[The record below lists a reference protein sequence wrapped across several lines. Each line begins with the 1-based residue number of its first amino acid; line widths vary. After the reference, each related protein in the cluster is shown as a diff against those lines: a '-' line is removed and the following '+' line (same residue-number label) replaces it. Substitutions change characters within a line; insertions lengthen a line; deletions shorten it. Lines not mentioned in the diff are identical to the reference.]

1 MLNKNI
7 SIQKIVKL
15 LAAIDENTDIL
26 SIDLSENDYKVQAV
40 YSISAI
46 ERKEYYITLEE
57 LQKLLDE
64 V

>member
-1 MLNKNI
+1 MLNKDI

-15 LAAIDENTDIL
+15 LAALDENIDIL
-26 SIDLSENDYKVQAV
+26 SIDLTENDYKVQAV

-46 ERKEYYITLEE
+46 ERKEYYISLDE

>member
-1 MLNKNI
+1 MLNKDI

-15 LAAIDENTDIL
+15 LAALDENTDIL
-26 SIDLSENDYKVQAV
+26 SIDLTENDYKVQAV